1 MVMFQT
7 ATQSNEADSTAYI
20 DDSAMLFLIC
30 GLVVKGHGYRL
41 AGLGYHAAGVTSIC
55 HQQSV
60 TLHLQQQ
67 LVLFVSIQIGAPYGN
82 GVSYQVGTVWKP

>member
-1 MVMFQT
+1 MFQT

-20 DDSAMLFLIC
+20 DDSAVLLLVC
-30 GLVVKGHGYRL
+30 GLVVKGHGHCL
-41 AGLGYHAAGVTSIC
+41 AGLRYHAAGVTSIC

-67 LVLFVSIQIGAPYGN
+67 LRLFVRMQIGPPHGN
-82 GVSYQVGTVWKP
+82 GVCYQVGTVWKP